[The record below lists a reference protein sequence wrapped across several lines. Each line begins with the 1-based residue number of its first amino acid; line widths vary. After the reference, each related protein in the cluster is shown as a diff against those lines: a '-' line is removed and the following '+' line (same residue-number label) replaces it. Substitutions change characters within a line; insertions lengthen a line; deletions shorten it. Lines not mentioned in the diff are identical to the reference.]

1 MLWPQHDL
9 ILFFVRS
16 CTISERKKMSVSTSK
31 TVQETRPAARP
42 TVLSFWRRAPR
53 LRRSVAFWTL
63 VGPLVLGLLVFVY
76 IPILWGLVLSVSRAQ
91 STIFP
96 TAFVG
101 LANYRAML
109 LDPEFQQSLV
119 TFFIFALFIVPL
131 TFVLALGLALLVN
144 SAHFLR
150 GFFRSVF
157 FLPTAVSYVAAS
169 IIWRLSLFNGLPF
182 GLVNMV
188 IGLFGAAPI
197 SWLSSPN
204 PPWYWLVLVTV
215 RLWLQLGFYMIIF
228 LAGLQEIP
236 QALYEAAQVDGV
248 SSGWKR
254 FRHITFPLL
263 RNTSIACLILLLIAA
278 FQAFDE
284 FYNIMSGTGIITTRT
299 PLWYLYVVG
308 FNSQDFGRGDAGS
321 FILTAIIVLFTLLQ
335 GRLFGFG
342 RSLE

>member
-1 MLWPQHDL
+1 
-9 ILFFVRS
+9 
-16 CTISERKKMSVSTSK
+16 MSVSTSK
-31 TVQETRPAARP
+31 TVQETRSDARP
-42 TVLSFWRRAPR
+42 TVLSFWHRAPR

-76 IPILWGLVLSVSRAQ
+76 IPILWGLVLSVSQAQ
-91 STIFP
+91 ATIFP

-101 LANYRAML
+101 LDNYRAML
-109 LDPEFQQSLV
+109 LDPEFQRSLV

-197 SWLSSPN
+197 SWLSRPN

-254 FRHITFPLL
+254 FRFITFPLL
-263 RNTSIACLILLLIAA
+263 RNTSIACLTLLLIAS

-284 FYNIMSGTGIITTRT
+284 FYNIMLGTGIITARP

-308 FNSQDFGRGDAGS
+308 FTNQDFGRGDAGS
-321 FILTAIIVLFTLLQ
+321 FILTAIILLFTLLQ

>member
-1 MLWPQHDL
+1 
-9 ILFFVRS
+9 
-16 CTISERKKMSVSTSK
+16 MSVSTSK
-31 TVQETRPAARP
+31 TVQETRPARP
-42 TVLSFWRRAPR
+42 TVLSFWHHAPR

-76 IPILWGLVLSVSRAQ
+76 IPILWGLVLSVSQAQ
-91 STIFP
+91 ATIFP

-109 LDPEFQQSLV
+109 LDPEFQRSLV
-119 TFFIFALFIVPL
+119 TFLIFALFIVPL

-144 SAHFLR
+144 AARFLR
-150 GFFRSVF
+150 GFFRLVF

-169 IIWRLSLFNGLPF
+169 IIWRLNLFNGLPF

-188 IGLFGAAPI
+188 IGLFGGAPI

-236 QALYEAAQVDGV
+236 QTLYEAAQVDGA
-248 SSGWKR
+248 SSGWKL

-308 FNSQDFGRGDAGS
+308 FNNQDFGRGDAGS

-335 GRLFGFG
+335 GRVFGFG

>member
-1 MLWPQHDL
+1 
-9 ILFFVRS
+9 
-16 CTISERKKMSVSTSK
+16 MSVSTSK
-31 TVQETRPAARP
+31 TVQETRPTRP
-42 TVLSFWRRAPR
+42 TALSFWQRVPR
-53 LRRSVAFWTL
+53 LRSSLAFWIM
-63 VGPLVLGLLVFVY
+63 VGPLLLGLLVFVY
-76 IPILWGLVLSVSRAQ
+76 IPILWGLVLSVSQAHA
-91 STIFP
+91 TIFP

-101 LANYRAML
+101 LDNYRVML
-109 LDPEFQQSLV
+109 LDPEFQQALV
-119 TFFIFALFIVPL
+119 TFVVFALFIVPL

-144 SAHFLR
+144 SVRKMR

-182 GLVNMV
+182 GLMNMV

-197 SWLSSPN
+197 SWLGSPN
-204 PPWYWLVLVTV
+204 PPWYWVVLVTV

-236 QALYEAAQVDGV
+236 QTLYEAAQVDGI

-254 FRHITFPLL
+254 FRYITFPLL
-263 RNTSIACLILLLIAA
+263 RNTSIACLLLLLVAA

-284 FYNIMSGTGIITTRT
+284 FYNIMLGTGIISVRT

-308 FNSQDFGRGDAGS
+308 FQQQDFGHADAGS
-321 FILTAIIVLFTLLQ
+321 FILTAIIILFTLLQ

>member
-1 MLWPQHDL
+1 
-9 ILFFVRS
+9 
-16 CTISERKKMSVSTSK
+16 MSVSTSK
-31 TVQETRPAARP
+31 TVQETRSAVRA
-42 TVLSFWRRAPR
+42 TILSFWQRAPH

-76 IPILWGLVLSVSRAQ
+76 IPILWGLVLSVSQAQ
-91 STIFP
+91 ATIFP

-109 LDPEFQQSLV
+109 LDPEFQRSLV
-119 TFFIFALFIVPL
+119 TFLIFALFIVPL

-144 SAHFLR
+144 AARFLR
-150 GFFRSVF
+150 GFFRLVF

-188 IGLFGAAPI
+188 IGLFGGAPI

-236 QALYEAAQVDGV
+236 QTLYEAAQVDGA
-248 SSGWKR
+248 SSGWKL

-308 FNSQDFGRGDAGS
+308 FNNQDFGRGDAGS

-335 GRLFGFG
+335 GRVFGFG

>member
-1 MLWPQHDL
+1 
-9 ILFFVRS
+9 
-16 CTISERKKMSVSTSK
+16 MSVSTSK
-31 TVQETRPAARP
+31 TVQETRPTRP
-42 TVLSFWRRAPR
+42 TILSFWRRAPR
-53 LRRSVAFWTL
+53 LRRSLAFWAM
-63 VGPLVLGLLVFVY
+63 VGPLLLGLLVFVY
-76 IPILWGLVLSVSRAQ
+76 IPILWGLVLSVSQAHA
-91 STIFP
+91 TIFP

-101 LANYRAML
+101 LDNYRVML
-109 LDPEFQQSLV
+109 LDPEFQQALV
-119 TFFIFALFIVPL
+119 TFVVFALFIVPL

-144 SAHFLR
+144 SVRKMR

-182 GLVNMV
+182 GLMNMV

-197 SWLSSPN
+197 SWLGSPN
-204 PPWYWLVLVTV
+204 PPWYWVVLVTV

-236 QALYEAAQVDGV
+236 QTLYEAAQVDGI

-254 FRHITFPLL
+254 FRYITFPLL
-263 RNTSIACLILLLIAA
+263 RNTSIACLLLLLVAA

-284 FYNIMSGTGIITTRT
+284 FYNIMLGTGIISVRT

-308 FNSQDFGRGDAGS
+308 FQQQDFGHADAGS
-321 FILTAIIVLFTLLQ
+321 FILTAIIILFTLLQ

>member
-1 MLWPQHDL
+1 
-9 ILFFVRS
+9 
-16 CTISERKKMSVSTSK
+16 MSVSTPK
-31 TVQETRPAARP
+31 TAQETRSTARP
-42 TVLSFWRRAPR
+42 TVLSFWHRAPR

-76 IPILWGLVLSVSRAQ
+76 IPILWGLVLSVSQAQ
-91 STIFP
+91 ATIFP

-109 LDPEFQQSLV
+109 LDPEFQRSLV
-119 TFFIFALFIVPL
+119 TFLIFALFIVPL

-236 QALYEAAQVDGV
+236 QALYEAAQVDGA

-254 FRHITFPLL
+254 FRYITFPLL
-263 RNTSIACLILLLIAA
+263 SNTSIACLILLLIAA

-284 FYNIMSGTGIITTRT
+284 FYNVMSGTGIITTRT

-308 FNSQDFGRGDAGS
+308 FTNQDFGRGDAGS
-321 FILTAIIVLFTLLQ
+321 FILTAIIVIFTLLQ
-335 GRLFGFG
+335 GRVFGFG